1 MVINKDLK
9 EQREIIK
16 VATRDVKQ
24 LQKKFKGRQRE
35 IAENRRAAI
44 QCNIRKIEAANR
56 EKIRK
61 QQECTSAIV
70 MHGLWQTEG
79 EVENMLRSYKTKT
92 SKIDALKAQ
101 IKFRRD
107 VLKQKAE
114 DKKSFSFSKKVAQQR
129 AQLSVDELRQNL
141 ITLVKQCIVK
151 PSDEEIHIL
160 VGKRVR
166 HRFMK
171 DGVVKWYTG
180 RVISQVT
187 KDPSQYIKGPRE
199 YLAIWCH

>member
-1 MVINKDLK
+1 MVIKKDLK

-24 LQKKFKGRQRE
+24 LQKKFKGRQKE
-35 IAENRRAAI
+35 IDENRSAAI

-79 EVENMLRSYKTKT
+79 EVENMLRSFKTKT

-101 IKFRRD
+101 IKFRRN

-129 AQLSVDELRQNL
+129 AQLSVYELRQNL
-141 ITLVKQCIVK
+141 ITQCIVK

-166 HRFMK
+166 HCFMK

-187 KDPSQYIKGPRE
+187 KDPRSQYIKGPRE